1 MTNLLLAS
9 SSSLRAVDARYVPLV
24 KVASGGMATVF
35 VGTLRGPL
43 GFSQL
48 VAIKRPHEHL
58 LEDQSFRHSLIE
70 EARVAAQIRHANVV
84 DVRDI
89 EVVGDSIQL
98 IMDYVEGASLGQ
110 LMAVA
115 GRAGTRLSR
124 GVVIRIVL
132 DALAGLSAVHEVA
145 DGDGIP
151 LGLVHRDISPQNILV
166 GVDGVTRVTDFGI
179 AMAEYG
185 ASTPT
190 TQGTL
195 KGKIGYM
202 APEYI
207 RGIRPDAR
215 VDVFAMGVVLWEALA
230 GRRLFKGLNDADAFD
245 RLLHH
250 EPPRLSTEVPE
261 LEGLLDEVLARA
273 LAKAP
278 EKRFQTANSFA
289 TALEEAARTI
299 GLIASHAEVGREVR
313 DTVGEK
319 LEKRR
324 QDVRAAQV
332 ALESVEPDDDLQL
345 LEDEGTT
352 RKYEPAKR
360 PPSAAPRAMN
370 TAISAP
376 SLASAPAP
384 SNRSRRVVMIML
396 AALGLTFLLIIFVV
410 SSSKPGPSIA
420 APIDSALPVLIES
433 SLPTD
438 PKTNTEGPTITPPT
452 ANEAA
457 PSATTTTSTTNGTA
471 AIAPA
476 KTSSPKATTTAATTT
491 TTTTKT
497 KTRKLPPNPYG
508 P

>member
-1 MTNLLLAS
+1 M
-9 SSSLRAVDARYVPLV
+9 PLV

-58 LEDQSFRHSLIE
+58 LEDESFRHSLLE

-110 LMAVA
+110 LMAVT
-115 GRAGTRLSR
+115 GRAGKRLSP
-124 GVVIRIVL
+124 GVAIRVVL

-166 GVDGVTRVTDFGI
+166 GVDGVARVTDFGI

-185 ASTPT
+185 AYTPT

-195 KGKIGYM
+195 KGKIGYL

-215 VDVFAMGVVLWEALA
+215 IDVFGMGVVLWEALA
-230 GRRLFKGLNDADAFD
+230 GRRLFKGANDADGLD
-245 RLLHH
+245 RLLHQD
-250 EPPRLSTEVPE
+250 PPRLSEEIPE
-261 LEGLLDEVLARA
+261 LAGPLDGVLEKA
-273 LAKAP
+273 LAKLP
-278 EKRFQTANSFA
+278 EKRYQTANSFA
-289 TALEEAARTI
+289 TALEDAARTM
-299 GLIASHAEVGREVR
+299 GLVGSHAEVGREVR
-313 DTVGEK
+313 ETVGEK

-324 QDVRAAQV
+324 QDVRAAQM
-332 ALESVEPDDDLQL
+332 ALESTELGDDLQL
-345 LEDEGTT
+345 VEDEGTT

-360 PPSAAPRAMN
+360 APAAPPPVMSEAIAAPAMTNPAVAHVPSRKLVLGLFAALALTLLLLFIVISSTNSTPHVSMPAESAAP
-370 TAISAP
+370 
-376 SLASAPAP
+376 
-384 SNRSRRVVMIML
+384 
-396 AALGLTFLLIIFVV
+396 ALTQ
-410 SSSKPGPSIA
+410 SSSSTSPS
-420 APIDSALPVLIES
+420 
-433 SLPTD
+433 
-438 PKTNTEGPTITPPT
+438 TNTETTAATPT
-452 ANEAA
+452 ATIETLA
-457 PSATTTTSTTNGTA
+457 PSATTS
-471 AIAPA
+471 AIA
-476 KTSSPKATTTAATTT
+476 TTAAN
-491 TTTTKT
+491 TTKT
-497 KTRKLPPNPYG
+497 PSAKSSTTSSTKVKTRKLPPNPYG

>member
-1 MTNLLLAS
+1 MTNPLPAS
-9 SSSLRAVDARYVPLV
+9 RTSLNVAEARYVPLV

-58 LEDQSFRHSLIE
+58 LEDESFRQSLIE
-70 EARVAAQIRHANVV
+70 EARVAAQVRHANVV
-84 DVRDI
+84 DVRDV

-110 LMAVA
+110 LMAVT
-115 GRAGTRLSR
+115 GRAGKRLSR
-124 GVVIRIVL
+124 SVAIRVVL
-132 DALAGLSAVHEVA
+132 DALAGLSAVHEVT

-166 GVDGVTRVTDFGI
+166 GVDGVARVTDFGI

-185 ASTPT
+185 AYTPT

-215 VDVFAMGVVLWEALA
+215 VDVFGMGVVLWEALA
-230 GRRLFKGLNDADAFD
+230 GRRLFKGANDADGLD
-245 RLLHH
+245 RLLHQDA
-250 EPPRLSTEVPE
+250 PLLSEEVPE
-261 LEGLLDEVLARA
+261 LAGPLDAVLVKA
-273 LAKAP
+273 LAKPP

-289 TALEEAARTI
+289 TALENAARTMGI
-299 GLIASHAEVGREVR
+299 LGSHADVAREVR
-313 DTVGEK
+313 ETVGPK

-324 QDVRAAQV
+324 QDVRAAQM
-332 ALESVEPDDDLQL
+332 ALESVESSDDLQL
-345 LEDEGTT
+345 EEDEGTT

-360 PPSAAPRAMN
+360 AIATPPPVMN
-370 TAISAP
+370 EAIAVP
-376 SLASAPAP
+376 VVAPAP
-384 SNRSRRVVMIML
+384 ATSNASRRLVMGL
-396 AALGLTFLLIIFVV
+396 LLALGLTFLLIIIVL
-410 SSSKPGPSIA
+410 SSTNSTSSVATPVESTAPTSTESNSAANTPTNIA
-420 APIDSALPVLIES
+420 APPASPPA
-433 SLPTD
+433 
-438 PKTNTEGPTITPPT
+438 TPPMAT
-452 ANEAA
+452 EAPI
-457 PSATTTTSTTNGTA
+457 PSATTTTIAATGTNTT
-471 AIAPA
+471 
-476 KTSSPKATTTAATTT
+476 KTTT
-491 TTTTKT
+491 TKTTPTPSNKT